1 MKKLILFISILFI
14 AISCKKVKQE
24 PIGPTDIR
32 ITNITTVNMTNVTV
46 NTYDSTYN
54 FGLIK
59 ADSTTA
65 YHRFDR
71 AYPKANI
78 SAIINGQ
85 KYKTD
90 STNFAYQQYLGQMK
104 VTYKIYIVS
113 DALKSLGM
121 SWIPESSLK

>member
-1 MKKLILFISILFI
+1 MKKLILFASILLI
-14 AISCKKVKQE
+14 AVACKKTEKE

-32 ITNITTVNMTNVTV
+32 INNITTVNMNNVTV
-46 NTYDSTYN
+46 NTFDSTFN
-54 FGLIK
+54 FGLVK
-59 ADSTTA
+59 ADSISA

-90 STNFAYQQYLGQMK
+90 TTNFAYQQYLGQMK
-104 VTYKIYIVS
+104 VTYKIYIIS

-121 SWIPESSLK
+121 SWIPESPLK

>member
-1 MKKLILFISILFI
+1 MKKLILFTSILLI
-14 AISCKKVKQE
+14 AISCKKTEKE

-32 ITNITTVNMTNVTV
+32 VKNITTVNMTNLTV

-54 FGLIK
+54 YGLVK
-59 ADSTTA
+59 ADSVSA

-78 SAIINGQ
+78 TAIINGK

-90 STNFAYQQYLGQMK
+90 TTNYAYQQYLGQMM
-104 VTYKIYIVS
+104 VTYKIYIIS
-113 DALKSLGM
+113 DGEKKLGM
-121 SWIPESSLK
+121 DWVPDSPLK